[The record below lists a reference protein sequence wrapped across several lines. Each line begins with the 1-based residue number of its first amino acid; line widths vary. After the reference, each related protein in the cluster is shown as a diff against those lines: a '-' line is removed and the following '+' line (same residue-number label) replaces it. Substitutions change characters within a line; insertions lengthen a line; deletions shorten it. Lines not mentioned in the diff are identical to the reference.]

1 MTADRPTTRPAG
13 SRSNQ
18 DDLLDDLLATVPVTA
33 PTRTVPVP
41 VTAPTRTVP
50 VPATPVVEVRLTP
63 LRWSMPRG
71 LPVADPTGVL
81 LSFGP
86 LQLFVGRH
94 AG

>member
-18 DDLLDDLLATVPVTA
+18 DDLLDDLLAT
-33 PTRTVPVP
+33 VP